1 MKTSLHKHSFRTVGL
16 ALGLAVS
23 LAAASHSAQ
32 AAIVQITL
40 GSANGFKYSLTD
52 QSANFTPL
60 DVTLDGTP
68 DSVYLYLNNQF
79 EVGLFNTSNPTNPP
93 TQEIAFV
100 FNYGGGAAGA
110 NSSAKTFTFQD
121 ARING
126 GNPTTGYVQGVG
138 VADSNNNVFS
148 VTLTRVVF
156 DNASTTA
163 PTFTGSETGITEFG
177 ASSTAVPE
185 PGTFIP
191 AAVLVAGAILRRR
204 RSRSHRSGRAT
215 A

>member
-1 MKTSLHKHSFRTVGL
+1 MKTSRLKRSLRTVGL

-79 EVGLFNTSNPTNPP
+79 EV
-93 TQEIAFV
+93 
-100 FNYGGGAAGA
+100 
-110 NSSAKTFTFQD
+110 
-121 ARING
+121 
-126 GNPTTGYVQGVG
+126 
-138 VADSNNNVFS
+138 
-148 VTLTRVVF
+148 
-156 DNASTTA
+156 
-163 PTFTGSETGITEFG
+163 
-177 ASSTAVPE
+177 
-185 PGTFIP
+185 
-191 AAVLVAGAILRRR
+191 
-204 RSRSHRSGRAT
+204 
-215 A
+215 